1 MLGRVLHDDLV
12 CTLFDS
18 MYCRCVH
25 TDVLLSLF
33 SCRAV
38 PKSDITN
45 KVFFFY
51 QKVHTKLRHTCAPMG
66 ICMLFVLGFYAI
78 LLKTPVDLYIFLPF
92 FSVGFKSPFL
102 QAAQSPCCQTW
113 HNNATL
119 FECVHSVKYE
129 PG

>member
-92 FSVGFKSPFL
+92 FLLGLRVPFCKQRSPPAARHGTTMPLCLSVS
-102 QAAQSPCCQTW
+102 T
-113 HNNATL
+113 
-119 FECVHSVKYE
+119 V
-129 PG
+129 